1 MSTRESE
8 ANEHKLRWNRC
19 NACGKYISMRDFASG
34 AAMRKMIT
42 PDSEFTKE
50 EFETLCRH
58 HAASITEDI
67 ING

>member
-1 MSTRESE
+1 M
-8 ANEHKLRWNRC
+8 ANEHKFRWNRC
-19 NACGKYISMRDFASG
+19 DACGKYIPMLDFSSG

-50 EFETLCRH
+50 EFRTLCRH
-58 HAASITEDI
+58 HAESITEDI

>member
-1 MSTRESE
+1 M
-8 ANEHKLRWNRC
+8 ANEYNHRWNRC
-19 NACGKYISMRDFASG
+19 DACGKYIPMLDFSSG
-34 AAMRKMIT
+34 IAMREMIT